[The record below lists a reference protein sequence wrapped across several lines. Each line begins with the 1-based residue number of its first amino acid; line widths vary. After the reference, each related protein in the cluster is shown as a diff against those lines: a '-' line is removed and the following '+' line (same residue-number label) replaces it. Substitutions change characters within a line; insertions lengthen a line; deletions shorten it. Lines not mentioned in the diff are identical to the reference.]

1 MRLHRNAQL
10 SPKGRL
16 LLCRRI
22 LEEGWARKDAA
33 EAAGVSERTASKWL
47 ARYRAEG
54 EEGLID
60 RPSTPLSSP
69 RATAPER
76 VELITQLRH
85 LRLTAQ
91 RIADHLGMAL
101 STVSLVLK
109 RAGLGRLSALDEPGP
124 VNRYE
129 RRHPGEL
136 IHIDVK
142 KLGRIGTPG
151 HRVMGTRK
159 SRHRSRGIGWEFV
172 HVAVD
177 DATRLAYV
185 EVLDDERAVT
195 AVAFLRRA
203 TVFFASYGITVAR
216 VMTDNG
222 SAYRSTVHALACR
235 RLGLR
240 HLRTRPYTPR
250 TNGKAERFIQTLLR
264 GWAYG
269 AIYRSS
275 EQRKSA
281 LWGWLD
287 FYNHERPHGS
297 LSHQAP
303 AERLARLE
311 NNVLGTHS

>member
-10 SPKGRL
+10 TPNGRL
-16 LLCRRI
+16 RMCRRV
-22 LEEGWARKDAA
+22 LEQGWSRKQAA
-33 EAAGVSERTASKWL
+33 AAAGVSERTASKWL

-54 EEGLID
+54 EEGLVD
-60 RPSTPLSSP
+60 RPSIPRSSP
-69 RATAPER
+69 HATPADR
-76 VELITQLRH
+76 VELIVQLRH

-91 RIADHLGMAL
+91 RISTTLDMAL

-109 RAGLGRLSALDEPGP
+109 RVGLGKLTALDDPEPP
-124 VNRYE
+124 NRYE

-136 IHIDVK
+136 IHVDVK
-142 KLGRIGTPG
+142 KLGRIQGAG
-151 HRVMGTRK
+151 HRTTGRHAGH
-159 SRHRSRGIGWEFV
+159 HRSRGAGWEFV

-185 EVLDDERAVT
+185 EVLDDERAPT
-195 AVAFLRRA
+195 TVAFLRRA
-203 TVFFASYGITVAR
+203 VSFFSSYGIRVER

-222 SAYRSTVHALACR
+222 AAYRSTIHAVACR
-235 RLGLR
+235 ALCLR
-240 HLRTRPYTPR
+240 HLRTRAYRPR

-269 AIYRSS
+269 GVYRSS
-275 EQRKSA
+275 EQRNSA

-297 LSHQAP
+297 LSRQAP
-303 AERLARLE
+303 VERLAQLE
-311 NNVLGTHS
+311 NNVLGSHS